1 MYIKIYIIINIHLIG
16 LESLRIKVTFIIFMV
31 YVSVANKR
39 RNISFADNE
48 QEISLVHKDSL
59 MKIFESIFHSSI

>member
-1 MYIKIYIIINIHLIG
+1 
-16 LESLRIKVTFIIFMV
+16 MV